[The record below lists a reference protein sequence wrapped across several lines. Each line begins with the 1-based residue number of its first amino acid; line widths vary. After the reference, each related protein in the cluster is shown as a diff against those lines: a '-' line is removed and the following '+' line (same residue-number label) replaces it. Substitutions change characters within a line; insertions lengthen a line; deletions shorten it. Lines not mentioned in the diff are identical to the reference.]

1 LNVALQK
8 ITESYYNKVDDALED
23 ESINT
28 FTDVDTIT
36 STPNIGDTLTWDGA
50 NWVPGAVAGGGT
62 STVDLSLDR
71 VFSGLEDATFVS
83 STSFLK
89 SEHGFDYINKIFF
102 NDEGTKVFFL
112 DVAYGSPYSKIF
124 EYSLSIAYDL
134 NTANYVNAY
143 LLPQGIDGAM
153 FNADGTILFLIQ
165 GQGSTNDPSEIYEH
179 VLTTPYDLSLA
190 DLNNPSKTFDFS
202 NETNFVNSGQFANNG
217 TRFYATDGVYLN
229 IHEYVLTTPYDIS
242 TMSYNNSVSTN
253 SIRTAGI
260 SGSVLS
266 DDGTVLISYA
276 DVIYESHLSTPFDIT
291 SLTNVVQTFAAP
303 FSDGVVTIVDNGRM
317 YVMDTSRVSEVYIEE
332 YDIST
337 STSIISNINGVE
349 SSLDLTS
356 LKKSLQVEEQVTNYL
371 APQELTEAS
380 NILYDVSLG
389 VNAHI
394 SLTTDGNTLS
404 LPTNSVIGQ
413 SGTLSVI
420 TNGNSLIF
428 DSGYEVVSGDVAS
441 IATTVSRAEIAWR
454 RTFDDK
460 YFLWITTI

>member
-1 LNVALQK
+1 
-8 ITESYYNKVDDALED
+8 
-23 ESINT
+23 
-28 FTDVDTIT
+28 
-36 STPNIGDTLTWDGA
+36 
-50 NWVPGAVAGGGT
+50 
-62 STVDLSLDR
+62 
-71 VFSGLEDATFVS
+71 
-83 STSFLK
+83 
-89 SEHGFDYINKIFF
+89 
-102 NDEGTKVFFL
+102 
-112 DVAYGSPYSKIF
+112 
-124 EYSLSIAYDL
+124 
-134 NTANYVNAY
+134 
-143 LLPQGIDGAM
+143 
-153 FNADGTILFLIQ
+153 
-165 GQGSTNDPSEIYEH
+165 
-179 VLTTPYDLSLA
+179 
-190 DLNNPSKTFDFS
+190 
-202 NETNFVNSGQFANNG
+202 
-217 TRFYATDGVYLN
+217 
-229 IHEYVLTTPYDIS
+229 
-242 TMSYNNSVSTN
+242 MSYNNSVSTN

>member
-1 LNVALQK
+1 MSESKSSINNHLNENIASGLSTPITGDTLNVALQK

-165 GQGSTNDPSEIYEH
+165 G
-179 VLTTPYDLSLA
+179 
-190 DLNNPSKTFDFS
+190 
-202 NETNFVNSGQFANNG
+202 
-217 TRFYATDGVYLN
+217 
-229 IHEYVLTTPYDIS
+229 
-242 TMSYNNSVSTN
+242 
-253 SIRTAGI
+253 
-260 SGSVLS
+260 
-266 DDGTVLISYA
+266 
-276 DVIYESHLSTPFDIT
+276 
-291 SLTNVVQTFAAP
+291 
-303 FSDGVVTIVDNGRM
+303 
-317 YVMDTSRVSEVYIEE
+317 
-332 YDIST
+332 
-337 STSIISNINGVE
+337 
-349 SSLDLTS
+349 
-356 LKKSLQVEEQVTNYL
+356 
-371 APQELTEAS
+371 
-380 NILYDVSLG
+380 
-389 VNAHI
+389 
-394 SLTTDGNTLS
+394 
-404 LPTNSVIGQ
+404 
-413 SGTLSVI
+413 
-420 TNGNSLIF
+420 
-428 DSGYEVVSGDVAS
+428 
-441 IATTVSRAEIAWR
+441 
-454 RTFDDK
+454 
-460 YFLWITTI
+460 